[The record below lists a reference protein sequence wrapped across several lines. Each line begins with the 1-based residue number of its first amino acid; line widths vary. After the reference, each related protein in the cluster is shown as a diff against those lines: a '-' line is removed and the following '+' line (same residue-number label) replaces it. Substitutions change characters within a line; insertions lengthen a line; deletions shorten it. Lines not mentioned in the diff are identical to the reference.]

1 MTMAFKP
8 MTIRFSKDDFTLK
21 KATTP
26 QSRFKN
32 QNVEP
37 EFWRKKK
44 LEEIYSKAFGEVVVN
59 EKAERKVVLPYSK
72 AVPAEKLDWPK
83 KDDDNNIYAF
93 KDELIGEHGVWGYF
107 DKKSLFDPVKDVGF
121 TAENFKSEWSDAITF
136 MSGLIKIQKYPVK
149 AASAAKDDKTS
160 SDDKAD
166 TKKRTTKKKA
176 EK

>member
-1 MTMAFKP
+1 M
-8 MTIRFSKDDFTLK
+8 
-21 KATTP
+21 
-26 QSRFKN
+26 
-32 QNVEP
+32 
-37 EFWRKKK
+37 
-44 LEEIYSKAFGEVVVN
+44 
-59 EKAERKVVLPYSK
+59 
-72 AVPAEKLDWPK
+72 PAEKLDWPK

-121 TAENFKSEWSDAITF
+121 TAENFKSEWSDAKTF

-160 SDDKAD
+160 SDDKAA